1 MTMQHMP
8 DIRTVAVAVAATG
21 TLFWLYTF
29 HAIAALPPGDGT
41 GFQWLAVIPLGAIFI
56 GFFLPAWL
64 LVAIGRWSAFAAALG
79 ICGLIA
85 FAIVWTQLRA
95 EFHYSV
101 ARVRNQAD
109 AAASSAASRS
119 ASARSSVVLAL
130 KNGSNGS
137 IGHVAVTVS

>member
-1 MTMQHMP
+1 MQHRP
-8 DIRTVAVAVAATG
+8 DIRKVAAAVAAIG

-29 HAIAALPPGDGT
+29 HAIATLPPGDGT

-56 GFFLPAWL
+56 CFFLPAWL

-101 ARVRNQAD
+101 ARVQAD
-109 AAASSAASRS
+109 DAASKAASRS

-137 IGHVAVTVS
+137 IGHVAVTVL